1 MKRLLLSGLL
11 SLWMGCGVSPRKPPV
26 SLGVRPALTA
36 ADYPDVLGDWTRSER
51 IYNNVGS
58 VLFVNATLLS
68 PELTTV
74 AKARGLSVWGPGG
87 EVVDDVSQRP
97 KTPAPGGP
105 EFFFSASTS
114 VTRWN
119 DFGNHDTI
127 WRITLENESGARLAG
142 EVTKIKTTANVRS
155 TYPYVTEFSKTYL
168 VRFPPGPD
176 GGPPLLGPG
185 TRSLTLR
192 FTSGLGEAV
201 LVWDF
206 R

>member
-1 MKRLLLSGLL
+1 MKYLLSCGLLLLSV
-11 SLWMGCGVSPRKPPV
+11 GCGVSPRKPPV
-26 SLGVRPALTA
+26 SLAVRNALTA
-36 ADYPDVLGDWTRSER
+36 ADYPDILGEWTRNER

-68 PELTTV
+68 PEV
-74 AKARGLSVWGPGG
+74 AEAAKIRGVSVWGPGG
-87 EVVDDVSQRP
+87 ETVDDVSQKP
-97 KTPAPGGP
+97 KTPPPGGP
-105 EFFFSASTS
+105 EFFFSASTA

-119 DFGNHDTI
+119 DFGNHDSI
-127 WRITLENESGARLAG
+127 WRVTLENESGVRVAG

-155 TYPYVTEFSKTYL
+155 TYPYVTEFAKTYL
-168 VRFPPGPD
+168 VRFPPGAE
-176 GGPPLLGPG
+176 GGAPILGLA
-185 TRSLTLR
+185 TKSLTLR